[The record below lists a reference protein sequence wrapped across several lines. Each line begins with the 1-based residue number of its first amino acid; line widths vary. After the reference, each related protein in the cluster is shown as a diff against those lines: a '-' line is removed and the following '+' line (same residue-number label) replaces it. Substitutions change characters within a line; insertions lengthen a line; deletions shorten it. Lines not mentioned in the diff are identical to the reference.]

1 MNIIV
6 ELVSPGRF
14 FKDAP
19 IHSLNECLKKR
30 GFEVVFAAD
39 QADLVRVVENNA
51 RLAGVVIDW
60 EDSPQELCQQIHDF
74 NEYLPVFAFSS
85 SNSVTDATFQ
95 QLSLNVEFF
104 EYEISNAAD
113 IAVTISQKVEE
124 YEKAVT
130 PPLTRALINFAKE
143 GKYTFC
149 TPGHM
154 SGTAFQHS
162 PVGALFYDFFGAN
175 TFKADVSVSVGELGS
190 LLDHSGPHRDAEKYI
205 AETFNADRSYIVT
218 NGTSTANK
226 IIGLYSAPA
235 GSTVLIDRNC
245 HKSLTHLMMMS
256 NVIPIYLRPTRNAYG
271 ILGGIPQS
279 EFKHETIEKRVK
291 ETPNATWPVHAVVTN
306 STYDGLFYN
315 TGFIKNT
322 LDVKSIHF
330 DSAWVPYTN
339 FSPIYQGLAGMSGGR
354 TEGKV
359 IYETQSTHK
368 LLAAFS
374 QASMIHVKGEINE
387 ATFNEA
393 FMMHTST
400 SPFYPIVASTETA
413 AAMMRGNVGRR
424 LIDESIDRAIRFR
437 KEIKRLR
444 EESDS
449 WFFDVWQP
457 ENIGTKECWEL
468 KPEDK
473 WHGFRNIDQEHMYL
487 DPIKVT
493 LLTPG
498 LNGDGTMA
506 ERGIPASIVS
516 KYLDD
521 RGVIVEKTGPYNL
534 LFLFSFGIDNTKAMG
549 LLRELCNFRRDYD
562 RNLEIKEAIPSLY
575 KKDPSFYDGMRLQE
589 LAQGIHKLIVEHDL
603 PNMMFHA
610 FETLPKMVM
619 PPFEAFQRELNG
631 EVEEVRIQDMQ
642 DKVNANMILP
652 YPPGVPLVMPGEM
665 LTADNRAVLDF
676 MLMLC
681 EIGEHFPGF
690 ETDIHGAYRQPDGSY
705 TVKVLL
711 VGRRTHLLGSN
722 VSAACSPIRAV
733 GCWKISAAFHST
745 RTQSINPNLH

>member
-130 PPLTRALINFAKE
+130 PPLTRALMNFAKE

-149 TPGHM
+149 APGHM

-413 AAMMRGNVGRR
+413 AAMMRGNVGHR

-619 PPFEAFQRELNG
+619 TPFDAFQRELNG

-705 TVKVLL
+705 TVKVL
-711 VGRRTHLLGSN
+711 
-722 VSAACSPIRAV
+722 
-733 GCWKISAAFHST
+733 KM
-745 RTQSINPNLH
+745 

>member
-130 PPLTRALINFAKE
+130 PPLTRALMNFAKE

-413 AAMMRGNVGRR
+413 AAMMRGNVGHR

-449 WFFDVWQP
+449 WCFDVWQP

-619 PPFEAFQRELNG
+619 TPFDAFQRELNG

-705 TVKVLL
+705 TVKVL
-711 VGRRTHLLGSN
+711 
-722 VSAACSPIRAV
+722 
-733 GCWKISAAFHST
+733 KM
-745 RTQSINPNLH
+745 

>member
-162 PVGALFYDFFGAN
+162 PIGALFYDFFGAN

-374 QASMIHVKGEINE
+374 QASMIHVNGEINE

-619 PPFEAFQRELNG
+619 TPFDAFQRELNG

-705 TVKVLL
+705 TVKVL
-711 VGRRTHLLGSN
+711 
-722 VSAACSPIRAV
+722 
-733 GCWKISAAFHST
+733 KM
-745 RTQSINPNLH
+745 

>member
-162 PVGALFYDFFGAN
+162 PIGALFYDFFGAN

-534 LFLFSFGIDNTKAMG
+534 LFLFFFGIDNTKAMG

-619 PPFEAFQRELNG
+619 TPFEAFQRELNG

-705 TVKVLL
+705 TVKVL
-711 VGRRTHLLGSN
+711 
-722 VSAACSPIRAV
+722 
-733 GCWKISAAFHST
+733 KM
-745 RTQSINPNLH
+745 

>member
-130 PPLTRALINFAKE
+130 PPLTRALMNFAKE

-190 LLDHSGPHRDAEKYI
+190 LLDHSGPHRDAEKYM

-413 AAMMRGNVGRR
+413 AAMMRGNVGHR

-619 PPFEAFQRELNG
+619 TPFDAFQRELNG

-705 TVKVLL
+705 TVKVL
-711 VGRRTHLLGSN
+711 
-722 VSAACSPIRAV
+722 
-733 GCWKISAAFHST
+733 KM
-745 RTQSINPNLH
+745 

>member
-130 PPLTRALINFAKE
+130 PPLTRALMNFAKE

-226 IIGLYSAPA
+226 IIDLYSAPA

-339 FSPIYQGLAGMSGGR
+339 FSPIYQSLAGMSGGR

-413 AAMMRGNVGRR
+413 AAMMRGNVGHR

-619 PPFEAFQRELNG
+619 TPFDAFQRELNG

-642 DKVNANMILP
+642 DKVNANMFLP

-705 TVKVLL
+705 TVKVL
-711 VGRRTHLLGSN
+711 
-722 VSAACSPIRAV
+722 
-733 GCWKISAAFHST
+733 KM
-745 RTQSINPNLH
+745 

>member
-113 IAVTISQKVEE
+113 IAVTITQKVEE

-690 ETDIHGAYRQPDGSY
+690 ETDIHGAYRHPDGSY
-705 TVKVLL
+705 TVKVL
-711 VGRRTHLLGSN
+711 
-722 VSAACSPIRAV
+722 
-733 GCWKISAAFHST
+733 KM
-745 RTQSINPNLH
+745 

>member
-162 PVGALFYDFFGAN
+162 PIGALFYDFFGAN

-619 PPFEAFQRELNG
+619 TPFEAFQRELNG

-690 ETDIHGAYRQPDGSY
+690 ETDIHGAVSR
-705 TVKVLL
+705 TVPTPS
-711 VGRRTHLLGSN
+711 R
-722 VSAACSPIRAV
+722 
-733 GCWKISAAFHST
+733 F
-745 RTQSINPNLH
+745 

>member
-104 EYEISNAAD
+104 EYEISNVAD

-162 PVGALFYDFFGAN
+162 PIGALFYDFFGAN

-619 PPFEAFQRELNG
+619 TPFDAFQRELNG

-705 TVKVLL
+705 TVKVL
-711 VGRRTHLLGSN
+711 
-722 VSAACSPIRAV
+722 
-733 GCWKISAAFHST
+733 KM
-745 RTQSINPNLH
+745 

>member
-162 PVGALFYDFFGAN
+162 PIGALFYDFFGAN

-279 EFKHETIEKRVK
+279 EFKHESIEKRVK

-619 PPFEAFQRELNG
+619 TPFDAFQRELNG

-705 TVKVLL
+705 TVKVL
-711 VGRRTHLLGSN
+711 
-722 VSAACSPIRAV
+722 
-733 GCWKISAAFHST
+733 KM
-745 RTQSINPNLH
+745 

>member
-113 IAVTISQKVEE
+113 IAVTITQKVEE

-690 ETDIHGAYRQPDGSY
+690 ETDIHGAYRQSDGSY
-705 TVKVLL
+705 TVKVL
-711 VGRRTHLLGSN
+711 
-722 VSAACSPIRAV
+722 
-733 GCWKISAAFHST
+733 KM
-745 RTQSINPNLH
+745 

>member
-162 PVGALFYDFFGAN
+162 PIGALFYDFFGAN

-575 KKDPSFYDGMRLQE
+575 KKDPSLRRHMRLQE

-619 PPFEAFQRELNG
+619 TPFEAFQRELNG

-705 TVKVLL
+705 TVKVL
-711 VGRRTHLLGSN
+711 
-722 VSAACSPIRAV
+722 
-733 GCWKISAAFHST
+733 KM
-745 RTQSINPNLH
+745 

>member
-30 GFEVVFAAD
+30 GFEVVFVAD

-130 PPLTRALINFAKE
+130 PPLTRALMNFAKE

-413 AAMMRGNVGRR
+413 AAMMSGNVGHR

-619 PPFEAFQRELNG
+619 TPFDAFQRELNG

-705 TVKVLL
+705 TVKVL
-711 VGRRTHLLGSN
+711 
-722 VSAACSPIRAV
+722 
-733 GCWKISAAFHST
+733 KM
-745 RTQSINPNLH
+745 

>member
-162 PVGALFYDFFGAN
+162 PIGALFYDFFAAN

-619 PPFEAFQRELNG
+619 TPFEAFQRELNG

-705 TVKVLL
+705 TVKVL
-711 VGRRTHLLGSN
+711 
-722 VSAACSPIRAV
+722 
-733 GCWKISAAFHST
+733 KM
-745 RTQSINPNLH
+745 

>member
-498 LNGDGTMA
+498 LNGDDTMA

-619 PPFEAFQRELNG
+619 PPFEAFQRILNG

-705 TVKVLL
+705 TVKVL
-711 VGRRTHLLGSN
+711 
-722 VSAACSPIRAV
+722 
-733 GCWKISAAFHST
+733 KM
-745 RTQSINPNLH
+745 

>member
-130 PPLTRALINFAKE
+130 PPLTRALMNFAKE

-413 AAMMRGNVGRR
+413 AAMMRGNVGHR

-521 RGVIVEKTGPYNL
+521 RGVIVEKTSPYNL

-619 PPFEAFQRELNG
+619 TPFDAFQRELNG

-705 TVKVLL
+705 TVKVL
-711 VGRRTHLLGSN
+711 
-722 VSAACSPIRAV
+722 
-733 GCWKISAAFHST
+733 KM
-745 RTQSINPNLH
+745 

>member
-60 EDSPQELCQQIHDF
+60 ADSPQELCQQIHDF
-74 NEYLPVFAFSS
+74 NEYLPIFAFSS

-162 PVGALFYDFFGAN
+162 PIGALFYDFFGAN

-619 PPFEAFQRELNG
+619 TPFDAFQRELNG

-705 TVKVLL
+705 TVKVL
-711 VGRRTHLLGSN
+711 
-722 VSAACSPIRAV
+722 
-733 GCWKISAAFHST
+733 KM
-745 RTQSINPNLH
+745 

>member
-130 PPLTRALINFAKE
+130 PPLTRALMNFAKE

-413 AAMMRGNVGRR
+413 AAMMRSNVGHR

-619 PPFEAFQRELNG
+619 TPFDAFQHELNG

-705 TVKVLL
+705 TVKVL
-711 VGRRTHLLGSN
+711 
-722 VSAACSPIRAV
+722 
-733 GCWKISAAFHST
+733 KM
-745 RTQSINPNLH
+745 

>member
-85 SNSVTDATFQ
+85 SNSVTDAAFQ

-130 PPLTRALINFAKE
+130 PPLTRALMNFAKE

-413 AAMMRGNVGRR
+413 AAMMRGNVGHR

-619 PPFEAFQRELNG
+619 TPFDAFQRELNG

-705 TVKVLL
+705 TVKVL
-711 VGRRTHLLGSN
+711 
-722 VSAACSPIRAV
+722 
-733 GCWKISAAFHST
+733 KM
-745 RTQSINPNLH
+745 

>member
-162 PVGALFYDFFGAN
+162 PIGALFYDFFGAN

-271 ILGGIPQS
+271 ILVGIPQS

-619 PPFEAFQRELNG
+619 TPFEAFQRELNG

-705 TVKVLL
+705 TVKVL
-711 VGRRTHLLGSN
+711 
-722 VSAACSPIRAV
+722 
-733 GCWKISAAFHST
+733 KM
-745 RTQSINPNLH
+745 

>member
-130 PPLTRALINFAKE
+130 PPLTRALMNFAKE

-256 NVIPIYLRPTRNAYG
+256 NAIPIYLRPTRNAYG

-413 AAMMRGNVGRR
+413 AAMMRGNVGHR

-506 ERGIPASIVS
+506 ERGISASIVS

-619 PPFEAFQRELNG
+619 TPFDAFQRELNG

-705 TVKVLL
+705 TVKVL
-711 VGRRTHLLGSN
+711 
-722 VSAACSPIRAV
+722 
-733 GCWKISAAFHST
+733 KM
-745 RTQSINPNLH
+745 

>member
-113 IAVTISQKVEE
+113 IAVTITQKVEE

-603 PNMMFHA
+603 LNMMFHA

-705 TVKVLL
+705 TVKVL
-711 VGRRTHLLGSN
+711 
-722 VSAACSPIRAV
+722 
-733 GCWKISAAFHST
+733 KM
-745 RTQSINPNLH
+745 

>member
-130 PPLTRALINFAKE
+130 PPLTRALMNFAKE

-330 DSAWVPYTN
+330 DSAWVPYNN

-413 AAMMRGNVGRR
+413 AAMMRGNVGHR

-619 PPFEAFQRELNG
+619 TPFDAFQRELNG

-705 TVKVLL
+705 TVKVL
-711 VGRRTHLLGSN
+711 
-722 VSAACSPIRAV
+722 
-733 GCWKISAAFHST
+733 KM
-745 RTQSINPNLH
+745 

>member
-74 NEYLPVFAFSS
+74 NEYLPIFAFSS

-162 PVGALFYDFFGAN
+162 PIGALFYDFFGAN

-235 GSTVLIDRNC
+235 GSTVLIDCNC

-619 PPFEAFQRELNG
+619 TPFDAFQRELNG

-705 TVKVLL
+705 TVKVL
-711 VGRRTHLLGSN
+711 
-722 VSAACSPIRAV
+722 
-733 GCWKISAAFHST
+733 KM
-745 RTQSINPNLH
+745 

>member
-74 NEYLPVFAFSS
+74 NEYLPVFAFSN

-113 IAVTISQKVEE
+113 IAVTITQKVEE

-705 TVKVLL
+705 TVKVL
-711 VGRRTHLLGSN
+711 
-722 VSAACSPIRAV
+722 
-733 GCWKISAAFHST
+733 KM
-745 RTQSINPNLH
+745 

>member
-74 NEYLPVFAFSS
+74 NEYLPIYAFSS

-162 PVGALFYDFFGAN
+162 PIGALFYDFFGAN

-619 PPFEAFQRELNG
+619 TPFDAFQRELNG

-705 TVKVLL
+705 TVKVL
-711 VGRRTHLLGSN
+711 
-722 VSAACSPIRAV
+722 
-733 GCWKISAAFHST
+733 KM
-745 RTQSINPNLH
+745 

>member
-113 IAVTISQKVEE
+113 IAVTITQKVEE

-521 RGVIVEKTGPYNL
+521 RGVIVEKKGPDNL

-705 TVKVLL
+705 TVKVL
-711 VGRRTHLLGSN
+711 
-722 VSAACSPIRAV
+722 
-733 GCWKISAAFHST
+733 KM
-745 RTQSINPNLH
+745 

>member
-162 PVGALFYDFFGAN
+162 PIGALFYDFFGAN

-619 PPFEAFQRELNG
+619 TPFDAFQRELNG

-705 TVKVLL
+705 TVKVL
-711 VGRRTHLLGSN
+711 
-722 VSAACSPIRAV
+722 
-733 GCWKISAAFHST
+733 KM
-745 RTQSINPNLH
+745 

>member
-162 PVGALFYDFFGAN
+162 PIGALFYDFFGAN

-322 LDVKSIHF
+322 LDVRSIHF

-619 PPFEAFQRELNG
+619 TPFEAFQRELNG

-705 TVKVLL
+705 TVKVL
-711 VGRRTHLLGSN
+711 
-722 VSAACSPIRAV
+722 
-733 GCWKISAAFHST
+733 KM
-745 RTQSINPNLH
+745 

>member
-1 MNIIV
+1 
-6 ELVSPGRF
+6 
-14 FKDAP
+14 
-19 IHSLNECLKKR
+19 
-30 GFEVVFAAD
+30 
-39 QADLVRVVENNA
+39 
-51 RLAGVVIDW
+51 
-60 EDSPQELCQQIHDF
+60 
-74 NEYLPVFAFSS
+74 
-85 SNSVTDATFQ
+85 
-95 QLSLNVEFF
+95 
-104 EYEISNAAD
+104 
-113 IAVTISQKVEE
+113 
-124 YEKAVT
+124 
-130 PPLTRALINFAKE
+130 
-143 GKYTFC
+143 
-149 TPGHM
+149 M

-162 PVGALFYDFFGAN
+162 PIGALFYDFFGAN

-619 PPFEAFQRELNG
+619 TPFEAFQRELNG

-705 TVKVLL
+705 TVKVL
-711 VGRRTHLLGSN
+711 
-722 VSAACSPIRAV
+722 
-733 GCWKISAAFHST
+733 KM
-745 RTQSINPNLH
+745 

>member
-130 PPLTRALINFAKE
+130 PPLTRALMNFAKE

-413 AAMMRGNVGRR
+413 AAMMRGNVGHR

-619 PPFEAFQRELNG
+619 TPFDAFQCELNG

-705 TVKVLL
+705 TVKVL
-711 VGRRTHLLGSN
+711 
-722 VSAACSPIRAV
+722 
-733 GCWKISAAFHST
+733 KM
-745 RTQSINPNLH
+745 

>member
-113 IAVTISQKVEE
+113 IAVTITQKVEE

-589 LAQGIHKLIVEHDL
+589 LALGIHKLIVEHDL

-705 TVKVLL
+705 TVKVL
-711 VGRRTHLLGSN
+711 
-722 VSAACSPIRAV
+722 
-733 GCWKISAAFHST
+733 KM
-745 RTQSINPNLH
+745 

>member
-130 PPLTRALINFAKE
+130 PPLTRALMNFAKE
-143 GKYTFC
+143 GKYTVC

-413 AAMMRGNVGRR
+413 AAMMRGNVGHR

-619 PPFEAFQRELNG
+619 TPFDAFQRELNG

-705 TVKVLL
+705 TVKVL
-711 VGRRTHLLGSN
+711 
-722 VSAACSPIRAV
+722 
-733 GCWKISAAFHST
+733 KM
-745 RTQSINPNLH
+745 

>member
-130 PPLTRALINFAKE
+130 PPLTRALMNFAKE

-413 AAMMRGNVGRR
+413 AAMMRGNVGHR

-549 LLRELCNFRRDYD
+549 LLRELCNFRRGYD

-619 PPFEAFQRELNG
+619 TPFDAFQRELNG

-705 TVKVLL
+705 TVKVL
-711 VGRRTHLLGSN
+711 
-722 VSAACSPIRAV
+722 
-733 GCWKISAAFHST
+733 KM
-745 RTQSINPNLH
+745 

>member
-130 PPLTRALINFAKE
+130 PPLTRALMNFAKE

-393 FMMHTST
+393 FMMRTST

-413 AAMMRGNVGRR
+413 AAMMRGNVGHR

-619 PPFEAFQRELNG
+619 TPFDAFQRELNG

-705 TVKVLL
+705 TVKVL
-711 VGRRTHLLGSN
+711 
-722 VSAACSPIRAV
+722 
-733 GCWKISAAFHST
+733 KM
-745 RTQSINPNLH
+745 

>member
-130 PPLTRALINFAKE
+130 PPLTRALMNFAKE

-413 AAMMRGNVGRR
+413 AAMMRGNVGHR

-549 LLRELCNFRRDYD
+549 LLRELSNFRRDYD

-619 PPFEAFQRELNG
+619 TPFDAFQRELNG

-705 TVKVLL
+705 TVKVL
-711 VGRRTHLLGSN
+711 
-722 VSAACSPIRAV
+722 
-733 GCWKISAAFHST
+733 KM
-745 RTQSINPNLH
+745 

>member
-74 NEYLPVFAFSS
+74 NEYLPIFAFSS

-162 PVGALFYDFFGAN
+162 PIGALFYDFFGAN

-549 LLRELCNFRRDYD
+549 LLREICNFRRDYD

-619 PPFEAFQRELNG
+619 TPFDAFQRELNG

-705 TVKVLL
+705 TVKVL
-711 VGRRTHLLGSN
+711 
-722 VSAACSPIRAV
+722 
-733 GCWKISAAFHST
+733 KM
-745 RTQSINPNLH
+745 